1 LDSAV
6 HLFHDKR
13 HPAEMGK
20 LELETFLSHL
30 AVSRGVSPATQNQA
44 LAAILFLYTQVLERE
59 LPWLDDV
66 IRAKPRRHV
75 PVVLS
80 IEEVTALLAVVG
92 QATYLPASLLYG
104 SGLRLMECLR
114 LRIGDLDFD
123 RLTRVRT

>member
-1 LDSAV
+1 
-6 HLFHDKR
+6 
-13 HPAEMGK
+13 MGK
-20 LELETFLSHL
+20 LELEAFLSHL